1 LLKKVTAIFLS
12 ISLCF
17 CITTVSAASTNS
29 DIPTSGVQSSDP
41 NHATGLYN
49 TGSTSGISPMA
60 TGILAFVSLDLYV
73 QNGNT
78 LVLEGSTDGTE
89 ILNKIGYQD
98 IALQRYQ
105 NGAWTN
111 VRVWSTYKSNS
122 SSYDYEYTTTVT
134 GGYDYRFVATHYG
147 EEDWLIFSSVQTI
160 YNETSYVYI
169 G

>member
-1 LLKKVTAIFLS
+1 
-12 ISLCF
+12 
-17 CITTVSAASTNS
+17 
-29 DIPTSGVQSSDP
+29 
-41 NHATGLYN
+41 
-49 TGSTSGISPMA
+49 MA

-89 ILNKIGYQD
+89 VLNKIGYQD
-98 IALQRYQ
+98 IALQRFQ

-111 VRVWSTYKSNS
+111 VKVWSTYKSNS
-122 SSYDYEYTTTVT
+122 SSYDYEYTTSVT

-160 YNETSYVYI
+160 YNETSYIYV